1 MLSRVRATVV
11 VARTPVSAV
20 ASTRV
25 VAAQTVCDESCLRR
39 AMDA

>member
-20 ASTRV
+20 ASTSV
-25 VAAQTVCDESCLRR
+25 MAAVDRFSS
-39 AMDA
+39 